1 MSYIVNWKKESK
13 VNRINKIFLFI
24 LSPFF
29 SLLYSL
35 KSINTKSSFVVV
47 FLFSICFGMAFT
59 VSNIRDFN
67 NNNDAVSYRA
77 DFEMYCITDGTEFQ
91 RGFNDFISFKGE
103 NKDYYFDTVA
113 FYVSRITNNYH
124 VMFFVFS
131 IVFAFFQLKSLKYL
145 VLNNNFRISLFC
157 ILLVYLFAWNQIVN
171 INGMRFWTAAWIGVY
186 CIFKIFYEN
195 KNKNFLLALITPFIH
210 GSFWIFLVML
220 VVAKF
225 LSKYEKIWI
234 ILFIMSIIV
243 SNILLELAQSYSG
256 FIPSFIENEFRHYT
270 DAMYVKQTF
279 DTAGTGLWWV
289 DKVFETLRKLY
300 INALIIILIINRRKI
315 LLDINDI
322 RLYRFMLVYTTFSN
336 FGMSIPSFGNRFIIL
351 SYSII
356 AFLWL
361 TSFKGLKYN
370 WIIYLFPI
378 AFFMSI
384 YHQINLYNLVTDV
397 YFYISSPLILIP
409 EYLF

>member
-67 NNNDAVSYRA
+67 NKNDAVSYRA
-77 DFEMYCITDGTEFQ
+77 DFEMYCLTDGTEYQ

-195 KNKNFLLALITPFIH
+195 KSKNFLLALITPFIH

>member
-67 NNNDAVSYRA
+67 NKNDAVSYRA
-77 DFEMYCITDGTEFQ
+77 DFEMYCLTDGTEFQ

-195 KNKNFLLALITPFIH
+195 KSKNFLLALITPFIH

>member
-1 MSYIVNWKKESK
+1 
-13 VNRINKIFLFI
+13 
-24 LSPFF
+24 
-29 SLLYSL
+29 
-35 KSINTKSSFVVV
+35 
-47 FLFSICFGMAFT
+47 
-59 VSNIRDFN
+59 
-67 NNNDAVSYRA
+67 
-77 DFEMYCITDGTEFQ
+77 
-91 RGFNDFISFKGE
+91 
-103 NKDYYFDTVA
+103 
-113 FYVSRITNNYH
+113 
-124 VMFFVFS
+124 
-131 IVFAFFQLKSLKYL
+131 
-145 VLNNNFRISLFC
+145 
-157 ILLVYLFAWNQIVN
+157 
-171 INGMRFWTAAWIGVY
+171 MRFWTAAWIGVY

-195 KNKNFLLALITPFIH
+195 KSKNFLLALITPFIH

>member
-67 NNNDAVSYRA
+67 NKNDAVSYRA
-77 DFEMYCITDGTEFQ
+77 DFEMYCLTDGTEFQ

-195 KNKNFLLALITPFIH
+195 KSKNFLLALITPFIH

-300 INALIIILIINRRKI
+300 INALIIILIINRRNI